1 MIGIGD
7 QVQDIIP
14 PLVRHHRMMIV
25 EEEGLHQD
33 DLMIVEEDMEA
44 LLDLD
49 VKMIDL

>member
-1 MIGIGD
+1 
-7 QVQDIIP
+7 
-14 PLVRHHRMMIV
+14 MMIV